1 LANGQKKMINE
12 ELHFR
17 LEAKPRNETDAAAF
31 FHLARQPQYGIVF
44 FGIHS
49 SNSGQ
54 NIIIGV
60 GIPVRK
66 QPDSCA
72 SGFSSYSSQHNQDFP
87 EADAAGF
94 KPKVGRVKP

>member
-1 LANGQKKMINE
+1 MINE

-54 NIIIGV
+54 NIIIAV
-60 GIPVRK
+60 GIPLRK
-66 QPDSCA
+66 QADSCA
-72 SGFSSYSSQHNQDFP
+72 RGFSSYSSQHNQDFS

-94 KPKVGRVKP
+94 KPKVSRIKP